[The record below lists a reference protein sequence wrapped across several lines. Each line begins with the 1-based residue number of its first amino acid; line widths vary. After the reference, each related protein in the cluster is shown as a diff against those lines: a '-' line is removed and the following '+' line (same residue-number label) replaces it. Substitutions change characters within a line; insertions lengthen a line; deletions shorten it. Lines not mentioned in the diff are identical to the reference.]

1 MTETINNPTHLGQLT
16 SIIGTIPFGLLTLSE
31 THHVA
36 IINRH
41 AVKLL
46 GFNDSTNPN
55 DLIDLP
61 YQEVFQYITELEDH
75 YYRLIVS
82 KRKRRFSLH
91 NTQVNHADYNIVC
104 RTMLQGALI
113 TLEDI
118 TDSKQL
124 LYRATYDNLTQ
135 LFNRQ
140 HFEDSA
146 SEIFNHIKKHKTSGL
161 LVFFDLDRF
170 KPVNDIAGHAAG
182 DELLKKVATILKS
195 RIRESDIVGRLGGD
209 EFAILFNNCPRDI
222 GQHIVEGIRKDIEL
236 LDFKFNGKTF
246 NLSISAGIIE
256 VSDEFDSINELI
268 NAADTACL
276 LAKKE
281 GRNRVNFINKKEPR
295 FQAHKQQT
303 LWLHEINQGLE
314 LNSFI
319 LYAQKIFPLD
329 NDNLSTHYEVLIRLE
344 NEQGIHSPT
353 DFLPVAERY
362 DLMNQIDRWVIHKAF
377 SSITINGVFSINLSA
392 QSLSD
397 HSFITYI
404 EFLQN
409 KYAID
414 PKKIIFEITETSA
427 LRSIEQTVEF
437 INHLKK

>member
-1 MTETINNPTHLGQLT
+1 
-16 SIIGTIPFGLLTLSE
+16 
-31 THHVA
+31 
-36 IINRH
+36 
-41 AVKLL
+41 
-46 GFNDSTNPN
+46 
-55 DLIDLP
+55 
-61 YQEVFQYITELEDH
+61 
-75 YYRLIVS
+75 
-82 KRKRRFSLH
+82 
-91 NTQVNHADYNIVC
+91 
-104 RTMLQGALI
+104 
-113 TLEDI
+113 
-118 TDSKQL
+118 
-124 LYRATYDNLTQ
+124 
-135 LFNRQ
+135 
-140 HFEDSA
+140 
-146 SEIFNHIKKHKTSGL
+146 
-161 LVFFDLDRF
+161 
-170 KPVNDIAGHAAG
+170 
-182 DELLKKVATILKS
+182 
-195 RIRESDIVGRLGGD
+195 
-209 EFAILFNNCPRDI
+209 
-222 GQHIVEGIRKDIEL
+222 